1 MQRPSRL
8 HPSRF
13 NALVLPVLLLGIG
26 AGIPVMN
33 AVSADTISGTATV
46 VDAGTLQIQGKKVR
60 LHGIEAPH
68 DDQVCLRDA
77 KPWKCGEAAATALRH
92 HIEGKTVS
100 CEAVT
105 GKDGSNAGANC
116 SADGKNLNTLLV
128 REGWATD
135 LKSESDGS
143 YADAQ
148 KEAKKAR
155 RGIWATDTD
164 NPEEVRRQGKRND

>member
-1 MQRPSRL
+1 MLRPKV

-13 NALVLPVLLLGIG
+13 NALFLPVLLLGMG
-26 AGIPVMN
+26 AGVPFAN
-33 AVSADTISGTATV
+33 AAAADTISGTATV
-46 VDAGTLQIQGKKVR
+46 VDAGTLKIQDKKVR
-60 LHGIEAPH
+60 LHGIEAPD

-116 SADGKNLNTLLV
+116 SADGKSLNTLLV

-135 LKSESDGS
+135 LKSESNGA

-164 NPEEVRRQGKRND
+164 NPEEVRRQGK

>member
-1 MQRPSRL
+1 MPRPSQVQRPRVR
-8 HPSRF
+8 RF
-13 NALVLPVLLLGIG
+13 VLPILLLGWG
-26 AGIPVMN
+26 SGFPALQ
-33 AVSADTISGTATV
+33 AVAAETISGSATV
-46 VDAGTLQIQGKKVR
+46 VDAGTLKIEGKKVR
-60 LHGIEAPH
+60 LHGIDAPD

-92 HIEGKTVS
+92 HISGKTVR

-105 GKDGSNAGANC
+105 GKDGANAGANC
-116 SADGKNLNTLLV
+116 SVDDQSLNSLLV

-135 LKSESDGS
+135 LKTESDGA

-155 RGIWATDTD
+155 RGIWATEGD
-164 NPEEVRRQGKRND
+164 NPEEVRRQSQRNN

>member
-1 MQRPSRL
+1 MTRPSQV
-8 HPSRF
+8 HPSGSRS
-13 NALVLPVLLLGIG
+13 LLLPILLLGIG
-26 AGIPVMN
+26 ASFTSMN
-33 AVSADTISGTATV
+33 ARSADTISGTATV
-46 VDAGTLQIQGKKVR
+46 VDAGTLKIQGKKVR
-60 LHGIEAPH
+60 LHGIEAPD

-92 HIEGKTVS
+92 HIDGKTVS

-116 SADGKNLNTLLV
+116 STDGKNLNTLLV

-135 LKSESDGS
+135 LKSESDGA

-164 NPEEVRRQGKRND
+164 NPEEVRRQGKRNG